1 MDPLNIPELLST
13 VCNHL
18 DRPSLLSASLVSRL
32 WSVVCKPLVWQQ
44 CSFTA
49 ELYNA
54 NHVIFDD
61 NAHLIRSMDAR
72 RRLIGGDMR
81 FIAQQCVNLRV
92 LKLINCRMTPASF
105 DILCDGIPQVHSMTL
120 EYCLGVNSRMASKL
134 TRLTHLS
141 SLSIMVHAQER
152 GEGDWREDDMVLLL
166 ARSPLRS
173 LHILGPDLSHVHLRG
188 LERSPES
195 LQLTHLYLVSTFIS
209 QNALAVLLQKSPG
222 LATLVLLH
230 NAIKNTTVQ
239 TIAENCTTLT
249 HLDLRQAKSVSTAG
263 FESVFKKSQWLRCLD
278 ISFTLV
284 HDAAVTTLAHYCS
297 RLQVLNMSHC
307 TRLTHVGLWELLN
320 NLPNLQDL
328 CLSGCTKMKVEGVS
342 GKEDW
347 ACQGS
352 LEVLDI
358 SQIGIRVGLDSLSAL
373 IGHLLSLSRLRVLR
387 VDEGL
392 FPNDLF
398 PQAVCLSP
406 DHDTSQSQSRA

>member
-54 NHVIFDD
+54 HHVIFDD

-105 DILCDGIPQVHSMTL
+105 DVLCDGIPQVHSMTL

-195 LQLTHLYLVSTFIS
+195 LQLNHLYLVSTFIS

-284 HDAAVTTLAHYCS
+284 HDAAVATLAHYCS
-297 RLQVLNMSHC
+297 RLQVLNVSHC

-328 CLSGCTKMKVEGVS
+328 CLSGCTKLKVEGVS